1 MSTAVDSAN
10 LILKLYELRRE
21 EVMRKARDFMFG
33 FNPNTLEEF
42 MAGMMGPN
50 SGYIRMT
57 ITYWDMAA
65 TLVHSGAIDA
75 KMFNETNGEQVAIFS
90 KIEPFIDQLR
100 QAFGS
105 QDYAKNLQKLCYDAP
120 GGKERVAAT
129 RERMRALAAQ
139 FAARASATA

>member
-33 FNPNTLEEF
+33 FNPNASEEF
-42 MAGMMGPN
+42 MAGMMSAN

-65 TLVHSGAIDA
+65 SFVNNGAIDA
-75 KMFNETNGEQVAIFS
+75 KMFNEANGEHFVAFS
-90 KIEPFIDQLR
+90 KVEPFIEDVR
-100 QAFGS
+100 
-105 QDYAKNLQKLCYDAP
+105 K
-120 GGKERVAAT
+120 
-129 RERMRALAAQ
+129 
-139 FAARASATA
+139 